1 MLAHQS
7 MESPITLPFTHR
19 PGRRERHL
27 RRRHGNPLFGWP
39 PQEVPPETLLMA
51 QQADHE
57 EMETFRESFA
67 DLVRK
72 AAELPA
78 DAGSELVLGLKEALA
93 RHYEQSTGLPEDHDR
108 ERAAIRH
115 LIDIIMETV
124 RRHSGND
131 PLAAQELDDEA
142 AALAIHFRLLE
153 QPLVADLLHPDSPIL
168 PQELTPSLLSATP
181 TELDAACEIF
191 DANQLAVIVDEAA
204 ALRAR
209 LANTDLDLSNV
220 DLALNRL
227 RAALP

>member
-1 MLAHQS
+1 

-39 PQEVPPETLLMA
+39 PQEVPPETLLTA
-51 QQADHE
+51 QKADHE
-57 EMETFRESFA
+57 EMEAFRESFS

-78 DAGSELVLGLKEALA
+78 DAGSELVLGLKEGLA
-93 RHYEQSTGLPEDHDR
+93 RHYEQSAGLPEDHGR
-108 ERAAIRH
+108 ERAAIRQ
-115 LIDIIMETV
+115 LIDIIMRTV
-124 RRHSGND
+124 RRHSGSD

-142 AALAIHFRLLE
+142 AALEFHFRLLE

-168 PQELTPSLLSATP
+168 PQELTPALLSATP
-181 TELDAACEIF
+181 AEIDAACEIF
-191 DANQLAVIVDEAA
+191 DTNQLAIIIDEAS
-204 ALRAR
+204 ALRTR
-209 LANTDLDLSNV
+209 LAHTGLDLSNV

-227 RAALP
+227 HAALP